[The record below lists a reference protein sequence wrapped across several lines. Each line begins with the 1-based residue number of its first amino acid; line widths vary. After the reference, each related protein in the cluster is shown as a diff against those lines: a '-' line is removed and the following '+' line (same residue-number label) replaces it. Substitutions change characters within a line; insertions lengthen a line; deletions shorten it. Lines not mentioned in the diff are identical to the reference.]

1 MKCPNMNTQT
11 TPSNYAVLKA
21 FVSSKFPLAA
31 HIKYQTLYITQQVTE
46 VNFMVRKLLLNWYS
60 SQITPRI
67 MRGYMRND

>member
-21 FVSSKFPLAA
+21 FVSSKVPLAA
-31 HIKYQTLYITQQVTE
+31 HIKYITQQVTE

-60 SQITPRI
+60 SQITPRF
-67 MRGYMRND
+67 MTGYRRSD